1 MLWRIITYILHL
13 FNRRHRK
20 GHGIHSPYLFKFVN
34 GVVFNQLRLT
44 APGRILRQHREL
56 KRDSSMIPV
65 GKLGATS
72 NVDASQER
80 SVGSFVRRSSVSEKC
95 GALLYR
101 IVKWFEP
108 EMIIELGSGLGISTL
123 YLASGSPETPLHSI
137 EGNTDRAS
145 FAAQLICKCD
155 LGPVSVHWGEM
166 DEKLDELLPVIKGR
180 FVAFVDGNHEHEP
193 TLQYVKALV
202 DCAGDEALI
211 IVDDIYWSKGMYNA
225 WKEIIEWPEVRV
237 NIDLFQMGILLLR
250 KDLHKARL
258 IIKF

>member
-1 MLWRIITYILHL
+1 
-13 FNRRHRK
+13 
-20 GHGIHSPYLFKFVN
+20 
-34 GVVFNQLRLT
+34 VVFNQLRLT

-180 FVAFVDGNHEHEP
+180 FVAFVDGNHSYDP
-193 TLQYVKALV
+193 TISYVRKLIDA
-202 DCAGDEALI
+202 AGQEAVI
-211 IVDDIYWSKGMYNA
+211 IMDDIHWSRGMFVA
-225 WKEIIEWPEVRV
+225 WSELISWPEVRQS
-237 NIDLFQMGILLLR
+237 IDLYHMGILLLR
-250 KDLHKARL
+250 KDLDKGNVK
-258 IIKF
+258 IKF